1 MVSLRTASGE
11 RALRRLSASRK
22 TAVALAA
29 VGACGL
35 LAGLIS
41 TQLPLK
47 VILYLTAGALLFL
60 AIYRWLWLGVAVFIF
75 FNLTLPQAGPSW
87 NLGIQVAMVGETR
100 GIHFNIHEIVM
111 ALTFVAWVVKAA
123 AGKAEWKARSPLI
136 AAIAAYVLTS
146 ILACFVGLIHNADG
160 LVMAFR
166 FVRTVIFAYVFF
178 EVINIVRTR
187 QAFRNLVILMMV
199 CFTLVAVFGLVQKAI
214 GQTKTEWIAQHVL
227 AKLGYPESVN
237 YVAGESEAQA
247 YRINSTFL
255 HPNVLGGYLIFALPF
270 FVSLLSLAWRA
281 RRRLIWAL
289 LLAGAGINMAALFLT
304 GSRAAWVAA
313 GVIAL
318 CYGLFGLFDRRLWLT
333 VATVILVLALV
344 LVMLDP
350 PEFVRKRFSGLS
362 AREAAQ
368 VRIYTYKLALDYFL
382 EHPIFGIGMGMEG
395 QRIIENNIRQTW
407 AAVENAFLTYL
418 VSHGLVGLTAFL
430 ALFAVYWV
438 ILLKARW
445 RSRDDPFI
453 YFHAEA
459 FILGMVGYAVSNM
472 FGAWILFAIPM
483 LTLFWVY
490 LAMGGALYNIFREER
505 AEEREPLFRNLPPLL
520 DPRQLPAQGLS
531 LAAQGSGDAVSSP

>member
-1 MVSLRTASGE
+1 MWAPHKTLDRKGRTPG
-11 RALRRLSASRK
+11 LSVSRK
-22 TAVALAA
+22 TAAILAA
-29 VGACGL
+29 AALCGI
-35 LAGLIS
+35 LAGLLS
-41 TQLPLK
+41 TQLPVK
-47 VILYLTAGALLFL
+47 IILFL
-60 AIYRWLWLGVAVFIF
+60 AAGTLLLVVIYQWLWLGVAIFIF

-111 ALTFVAWVVKAA
+111 ALTFVALLIKAVN
-123 AGKAEWKARSPLI
+123 GKAELKFRNPITI
-136 AAIAAYVLTS
+136 AVAAYVLTS
-146 ILACFVGLIHNADG
+146 ILACFVGLIHDANG

-166 FVRTVIFAYVFF
+166 FVRTVVFAYVFF
-178 EVINIVRTR
+178 VVISIVRTR

-199 CFTLVAVFGLVQKAI
+199 CFTLVALFGLVQKAI
-214 GQTKTEWIAQHVL
+214 GQAKTEWVAQHVL

-270 FVSLLSLAWRA
+270 FVSLLSLAWRS
-281 RRRLIWAL
+281 RRYFYWFL
-289 LLAGAGINMAALFLT
+289 LLAGMGINMAALFLT

-313 GVIAL
+313 GVIAVL
-318 CYGLFGLFDRRLWLT
+318 YGLFGLFDRRLWLT
-333 VATVILVLALV
+333 AATVILVLALIF
-344 LVMLDP
+344 VMLNP
-350 PEFVRKRFSGLS
+350 PEFVKKRFSSLS
-362 AREAAQ
+362 AKEAAQ
-368 VRIYTYKLALDYFL
+368 VRVYTYKLALDYFL

-395 QRIIENNIRQTW
+395 QRIIENNMRQTW

-430 ALFAVYWV
+430 LLFGIYWG
-438 ILLKARW
+438 ILLRVRS
-445 RSRDDPFI
+445 RSRDDPLI

-490 LAMGGALYNIFREER
+490 LAMGGALYDIFREG
-505 AEEREPLFRNLPPLL
+505 AVEEREPLFHNLPELL
-520 DPRQLPAQGLS
+520 AASLLPAERGEERMAGAS
-531 LAAQGSGDAVSSP
+531 